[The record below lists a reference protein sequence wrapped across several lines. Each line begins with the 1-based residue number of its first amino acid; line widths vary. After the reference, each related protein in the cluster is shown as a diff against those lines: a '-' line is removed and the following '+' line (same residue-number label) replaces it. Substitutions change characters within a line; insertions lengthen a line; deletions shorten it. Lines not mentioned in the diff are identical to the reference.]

1 VRTSRQMRNSAA
13 FANND
18 VITIAWSYGKR
29 PDACMGFALYRIDA
43 KGKETVLPSH
53 AVFPGEEI
61 KPGQTTAQ
69 FPVQKFY
76 WKDPFARPVA
86 EQTKSFTFRYKIVP
100 LEGAPGSLKP
110 MAALPILT
118 TNEVTLTSRC
128 SPSLAAT
135 FNRGLISTQH
145 VSKALKGDL
154 NKHHFLELIGTEGN
168 QLRSDLSGDMIETLT
183 GFLGRTARGG
193 SIYAA
198 LYELTDAQ
206 LVRSLVA
213 LGTKL
218 NIVLADIINK
228 QKKNSGEPAVKNHPA
243 AAKAIGP
250 KTTGA
255 AARKKTA
262 QAAITPVE
270 HDDGPAEE
278 NLEAHNAL
286 SSSTP
291 DEVFYRLPPSSHIV
305 HNKFLIY
312 VDAND
317 MPQAILTGST
327 NWTATGLC
335 AQTNNALIVEDP
347 QVAQRYMDYWNALKA
362 DQVAHQQTPKSF
374 QAAPLR
380 SFNSKSKVF
389 QLDTKVPKG
398 SDASPSTLTSYF
410 SPNTPH
416 SRSKGKSANEV
427 EPTDM
432 KDLEDRVLAAKHA
445 VLFLAFI
452 PGTPSI
458 TNFAAEAQ
466 RNNKDL
472 FVRGCVT
479 APDAA
484 GVFYYT
490 LRGSSPPKRQPTVP
504 GQPKPK
510 KAPVPQDP
518 RVIAADALSGSDVP
532 DGWQA
537 ELLKAGFAITHDKI
551 VVIDPFSD
559 GCVVVTGSHNLG
571 YQASYNNDENLL
583 MIEGNRKLAMAYATH
598 VLDVYD
604 HFAWRW
610 TVRQADKID
619 AHLKTTPD
627 DWLNWYFDA
636 QGNIKTAQLKFWM
649 QATIE

>member
-1 VRTSRQMRNSAA
+1 MRNAVA

-29 PDACMGFALYRIDA
+29 PDGCMGFALYRIDA

-76 WKDPFARPVA
+76 WKDPYARSVA

-100 LEGAPGSLKP
+100 LEGTPGSPKA
-110 MAALPILT
+110 MASLPILT
-118 TNEVTLTSRC
+118 TNEVTLTSQC
-128 SPSLAAT
+128 SPSLFAT

-145 VSKALKGDL
+145 VATALKGDL
-154 NKHHFLELIGTEGN
+154 DKDHFLQLIGKEGN
-168 QLRSDLSGDMIETLT
+168 QLRIDLSGDMIETLT
-183 GFLGRTARGG
+183 GFLARATKGG

-218 NIVLADIINK
+218 NIVLADIIIKEKSASDQTADKSLPVSAANTASRK
-228 QKKNSGEPAVKNHPA
+228 APA
-243 AAKAIGP
+243 G
-250 KTTGA
+250 G
-255 AARKKTA
+255 ARKKTEKA
-262 QAAITPVE
+262 VITPVE
-270 HDDGPAEE
+270 HTDAPAEE
-278 NLEAHNAL
+278 NRDARNAL

-291 DEVFYRLPPSSHIV
+291 GKIFYRLPPSAHIV

-312 VDAND
+312 VDANGK
-317 MPQAILTGST
+317 PQAVLTGST

-335 AQTNNALIVEDP
+335 AQTNNALVIEES
-347 QVAQRYMDYWNALKA
+347 QVAQRYMDYWNALQA
-362 DQVAHQQTPKSF
+362 DQIAHQQTPKSF

-380 SFNSKSKVF
+380 SFNSKSKVL
-389 QLDTKVPKG
+389 QLDTKLPKG
-398 SDASPSTLTSYF
+398 SDASSSTLTSYF

-416 SRSKGKSANEV
+416 PRSKGKSATEV
-427 EPTDM
+427 EPIDM
-432 KDLEDRVLAAKHA
+432 KDLEDRVHAAKQA
-445 VLFLAFI
+445 ILFLAFI
-452 PGTPSI
+452 PGSPSI

-484 GVFYYT
+484 GTFYYS
-490 LRGSSPPKRQPTVP
+490 LHGSSPPKKQRAVA

-510 KAPVPQDP
+510 KAPVSQDP
-518 RVIAADALSGSDVP
+518 RVIAADALSKSDAP
-532 DGWQA
+532 SGWQA

-559 GCVVVTGSHNLG
+559 DCVVVTGSHNLG
-571 YQASYNNDENLL
+571 YQASYNNDENLA
-583 MIEGNRKLAMAYATH
+583 MIQGNKKLAMAYTTH

-604 HFAWRW
+604 HFSWRW
-610 TVRQADKID
+610 AVRRD
-619 AHLKTTPD
+619 ANKSDSNLKTTPD
-627 DWLNWYFDA
+627 DWLDRYFDT

-649 QATIE
+649 QATVE

>member
-1 VRTSRQMRNSAA
+1 MRNAVA

-29 PDACMGFALYRIDA
+29 PDGCMGFALYRIDA
-43 KGKETVLPSH
+43 KAKETVLPSH

-61 KPGQTTAQ
+61 KPGQTTAE

-76 WKDPFARPVA
+76 WKDPYARPIA
-86 EQTKSFTFRYKIVP
+86 EKTKSFTFRYKIVP
-100 LEGAPGSLKP
+100 LEGKPGSLTP
-110 MAALPILT
+110 MASLPILT
-118 TNEVTLTSRC
+118 SNEVTLTSQC
-128 SPSLAAT
+128 SPSLFAT

-145 VSKALKGDL
+145 VSTALKGDL
-154 NKHHFLELIGTEGN
+154 DKHHFLELIGKEGN
-168 QLRSDLSGDMIETLT
+168 ALRRDLSGDMIGTLT
-183 GFLGRTARGG
+183 GFLGRAAKGG

-206 LVRSLVA
+206 LLRSLVA

-228 QKKNSGEPAVKNHPA
+228 QKKNSGQTADKNHPA
-243 AAKAIGP
+243 AVKAISP

-262 QAAITPVE
+262 QAVITPVE
-270 HDDGPAEE
+270 HDDGPA
-278 NLEAHNAL
+278 
-286 SSSTP
+286 
-291 DEVFYRLPPSSHIV
+291 DEIFYRLPPSSHIV

-317 MPQAILTGST
+317 RPQAILTGST

-380 SFNSKSKVF
+380 DFNGKSKVF
-389 QLDTKVPKG
+389 QVDTKLPKG

-410 SPNTPH
+410 SPNTPR

-427 EPTDM
+427 EPIDM
-432 KDLEDRVLAAKHA
+432 KDLEDRVVAAKQA

-452 PGTPSI
+452 PGSPSI

-466 RNNKDL
+466 RKNKNL

-484 GVFYYT
+484 GTFYYS
-490 LRGSSPPKRQPTVP
+490 LRGTSPPKKQRAVK

-510 KAPVPQDP
+510 KVPVPQDA
-518 RVIAADALSGSDVP
+518 RVIAADALSQSDAP
-532 DGWQA
+532 KGWQA

-559 GCVVVTGSHNLG
+559 DCVVVMGSHNLG

-583 MIEGNRKLAMAYATH
+583 MIQGNKKLAMAYATH

-610 TVRQADKID
+610 TVRRADKND
-619 AHLKTTPD
+619 ANLKTTPD

-649 QATIE
+649 QATVE